1 MILYSNGSSSTYGF
15 DLIKPKD
22 SSQSAE
28 SYRLSRTYTA
38 AIEKDLGF
46 DRSINAGEAGSPNSS
61 ILRRSI
67 RDLSALLKQY
77 RAQDIFALIAWAPAT
92 PTEVYLSKYK
102 RHFNIIFPEAHIAGV
117 RKDKETQKIK
127 YLLDEV
133 KIHHQFLE
141 SHVMD
146 FHSCVESFVFS
157 ALLLKNFL
165 DQQGIRHRFFHTAPV
180 ISCKIHED
188 GSLQTAER
196 GDLDQ
201 NKAQVKQWLENS
213 NLLFKTDSWIHFNT
227 DSLLEHCMI
236 KLKVPLGR
244 TGHILE
250 EGHAA
255 WATYLKEYIK
265 L

>member
-92 PTEVYLSKYK
+92 PTEV
-102 RHFNIIFPEAHIAGV
+102 
-117 RKDKETQKIK
+117 
-127 YLLDEV
+127 
-133 KIHHQFLE
+133 
-141 SHVMD
+141 
-146 FHSCVESFVFS
+146 
-157 ALLLKNFL
+157 
-165 DQQGIRHRFFHTAPV
+165 
-180 ISCKIHED
+180 
-188 GSLQTAER
+188 
-196 GDLDQ
+196 
-201 NKAQVKQWLENS
+201 
-213 NLLFKTDSWIHFNT
+213 
-227 DSLLEHCMI
+227 
-236 KLKVPLGR
+236 
-244 TGHILE
+244 
-250 EGHAA
+250 
-255 WATYLKEYIK
+255 
-265 L
+265 